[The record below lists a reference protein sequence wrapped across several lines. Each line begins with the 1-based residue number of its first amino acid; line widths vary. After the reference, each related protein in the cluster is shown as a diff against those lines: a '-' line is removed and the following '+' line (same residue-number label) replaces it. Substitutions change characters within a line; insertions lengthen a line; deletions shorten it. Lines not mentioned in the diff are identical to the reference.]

1 MAEIKIIC
9 DTDVIVDYFDTKQP
23 RHDLTK
29 RTVEEKIGL
38 DNIMLSAISKMELMA
53 GATTK
58 AELIVIN
65 KKLARFDT
73 ILIDPAI
80 TKISLTLLQTYK
92 LSHGLALPDCFIA
105 ATALKTDLQLFT
117 YNVRDFKFIA
127 KIKLY
132 KH

>member
-9 DTDVIVDYFDTKQP
+9 DTDVIIDYFDTRQS

-29 RTVEEKIGL
+29 RTLEEKIGL
-38 DNIMLSAISKMELMA
+38 NNVMLSAISKMELMA

-58 AELIVIN
+58 TELVVIK

-80 TKISLTLLQTYK
+80 TELSLTLLQTYK
-92 LSHGLALPDCFIA
+92 LSHGLALPDCFTA